1 MREQRGYLYRQGPY
15 WCVRY
20 LGHVKNENGVV
31 ERKSLF
37 HRLAKVSDW
46 PRKEEVKKGPFREFM
61 TRINAQVETGR
72 VVVTMTVTEFVEG
85 VYLPYVDGAKT
96 ASTSHGYRGLWTRY
110 VKERLGSLKVSQVRT
125 FDCRAVLKDV
135 ATTHDLSRT
144 TLQHLKGFLSGVFSY
159 ALNEGLIET
168 NPVHETM
175 LPEGKPP
182 RETHAY
188 DLAQI
193 SLLLNNL
200 TGPARAAVAVAGF
213 AGLRSGEMSGL
224 DWTDVGEEINVSRSV
239 WRGAVNERTK
249 TEASRTTVPVIA
261 VLRGILEEYRGG
273 KAAGR
278 LFDMD
283 LQKLGKLTIEP
294 VAEAHGL
301 KWWGF
306 HALRRGIATN
316 LYSLGASDKIVQRV
330 LRHARASITR
340 ERYIKSVPSDVNA
353 AMETMNTAAK
363 AALKVKPAVVH

>member
-20 LGHVKNENGVV
+20 LGHVKTENGV

-61 TRINAQVETGR
+61 ARINAQAETGR
-72 VVVTMTVTEFVEG
+72 VVVTMTVAEFVEG
-85 VYLPYVDGAKT
+85 IYLPYVDGAKT
-96 ASTSHGYRGLWTRY
+96 ASTAHGYRGLWARY
-110 VKERLGSLKVSQVRT
+110 VKERLGSLKASEVRT
-125 FDCRAVLKDV
+125 FDCRTLLKDV
-135 ATTHDLSRT
+135 AATRDLSRT

-200 TGPARAAVAVAGF
+200 MGPARAAVAVAGF

-224 DWTDVGEEINVSRSV
+224 DWTDIGEEINVSRSV

-249 TEASRTTVPVIA
+249 TEASRATVPVIA

-273 KAAGR
+273 KPTGR
-278 LFDMD
+278 VFDCD

-294 VAEAHGL
+294 VAEALGL

-316 LYSLGASDKIVQRV
+316 LYSLGATDKIVQRV
-330 LRHARASITR
+330 LRHAKASVTR

-353 AMETMNTAAK
+353 AMETMNTAVK
-363 AALKVKPAVVH
+363 AALAIKPVVVH